1 MKQTVLT
8 PECSRWHK
16 INLRLI
22 LYVIGSVL
30 LVGVPAPAS
39 VKAFGDLL
47 FCHGC
52 TYDTVRLSC
61 PGPVM
66 KKPATFSSN
75 PPGFASY
82 PFEEQCPVSLQAGQ
96 YHNGVIHLFF
106 EGRWNPSET
115 RQDRPNAVETLFVEN
130 YEQFFP
136 NRQSKGP
143 GERRIFMYWT
153 ARCTADP
160 WLQGGT
166 CQRLGEYVPADVKAA
181 FPSEIDD
188 KPFPLTKDSLS
199 AKLKQQ
205 LIKQYQA
212 ANPQGSPRMSNQ
224 QRIQSMM
231 TEPQQAPMVKPS
243 QSSQAM
249 MAQPP
254 ESQVM
259 TQSQTAN
266 VMEAQPQSA
275 LPKTQASTGAL
286 ARSGLFSRGVD
297 EKDGQILNQEGNEAP
312 AEAAAETSDPAVIE
326 ERTPELVEP
335 VALKL
340 DRSFHATDAKGEAV
354 ELRTGA
360 YEVGPIMDLQL
371 GLAKEGQS
379 TVLLNAKQDRHSFPI
394 RRTLALVIPGPS
406 DDMHLL
412 YLTADGRRFD
422 AIGFPS
428 AVKPRSVDHIAPLPD
443 KTIEAAVLAASV
455 SPRGVSSPPCQPN
468 PASTGPHW
476 IPVPCTVHTQPHQ
489 PSGP

>member
-1 MKQTVLT
+1 
-8 PECSRWHK
+8 
-16 INLRLI
+16 
-22 LYVIGSVL
+22 
-30 LVGVPAPAS
+30 
-39 VKAFGDLL
+39 
-47 FCHGC
+47 
-52 TYDTVRLSC
+52 
-61 PGPVM
+61 M

-82 PFEEQCPVSLQAGQ
+82 PFEEQCPVTLQTGQ

-136 NRQSKGP
+136 NRQMKGS
-143 GERRIFMYWT
+143 GERRIFVYWT

-160 WLQGGT
+160 WLKGGT
-166 CQRLGEYVPADVKAA
+166 CRRLGEYVPDDVRAA
-181 FPSEIDD
+181 FPRIIEYKD
-188 KPFPLTKDSLS
+188 FPITKDSLS

-212 ANPQGSPRMSNQ
+212 ANPQGSARMSNQ

-231 TEPQQAPMVKPS
+231 TEPQPAPIVKQPPS
-243 QSSQAM
+243 TQAM
-249 MAQPP
+249 AVQPQQ
-254 ESQVM
+254 SQVI
-259 TQSQTAN
+259 TQSQAAN
-266 VMEAQPQSA
+266 VMEAQSQSA
-275 LPKTQASTGAL
+275 LPKTQVPTGAL
-286 ARSGLFSRGVD
+286 ARSGLFSRGVE
-297 EKDGQILNQEGNEAP
+297 EKEGQAMSQEGNEAP
-312 AEAAAETSDPAVIE
+312 AEAAAETSDPAIIE
-326 ERTPELVEP
+326 ERIPEIAEP
-335 VALKL
+335 VSLKL

-354 ELRTGA
+354 ELKTGA

-379 TVLLNAKQDRHSFPI
+379 TVLLNARQDRHSFPI
-394 RRTLALVIPGPS
+394 HRTLALVIPGPS

-428 AVKPRSVDHIAPLPD
+428 AVKPRSVDNIAPLPD
-443 KTIEAAVLAASV
+443 KTIEATVLAASV

-468 PASTGPHW
+468 PASTGPRW
-476 IPVPCTVHTQPHQ
+476 IPVPCTMPTMPVSSSTPR
-489 PSGP
+489 